1 MRKIVIAVAA
11 IIATAVLSV
20 GPGIAQHPAAPP
32 PAAPGAQ
39 SAHGA
44 APAQPAS
51 GGITGKVVETTNAG
65 PYTYVLVDDGA
76 KRTWAAGPSTAVAV
90 GDTVA
95 LPAGNPMQNFK
106 STSLGRTFEVIYF
119 VPGIQVTASGAA
131 QPAAATPQGAAAA
144 NPTIAAVDLSNITK
158 AEGGYTVSE
167 LFANKDTLTGKEVA
181 VRGRVVKFN
190 AGIMGKNWLHLR
202 DGTGAAGTNDV
213 TVTTSATAT
222 VGSLVLVRGKL
233 GTDKDFGFNYKY
245 PVLIED
251 AAVSSE

>member
-44 APAQPAS
+44 APAQPAA

-167 LFANKDTLTGKEVA
+167 LFANKDTLTGKRSPSVA
-181 VRGRVVKFN
+181 ASSSSTRASWERTGCTCGTARRGR
-190 AGIMGKNWLHLR
+190 HERCHR
-202 DGTGAAGTNDV
+202 DHQRNGD
-213 TVTTSATAT
+213 
-222 VGSLVLVRGKL
+222 RR
-233 GTDKDFGFNYKY
+233 
-245 PVLIED
+245 
-251 AAVSSE
+251 